1 MNKKDKSIRQPQS
14 HASDAEPRED
24 GMLTE
29 GLTRKHRVKVLKCG
43 HA

>member
-1 MNKKDKSIRQPQS
+1 MNKKDKSIKQPQS

-24 GMLTE
+24 GTLTE
-29 GLTRKHRVKVLKCG
+29 GLTCIHRVKVLNFG